1 MSGLLEGKVA
11 AVTGA
16 ASGIGLAC
24 AKRLHAEGATV
35 VFVDRDAAKLAE
47 ITAELGD
54 RAKALQIDLLDKQ
67 QVNGLLDGILGVA
80 GELDIFHA
88 NAGAYVGGPI
98 AEGDPDQ
105 WDFVLNLNVNASFRA
120 VRSVLPHLVAKGSGD
135 VVMTSSIA
143 GFVPVIWEPVYTAS
157 KFAVTSFVQSLRRQV
172 GPQGVRVGNVAPGPV
187 ETALIADWPE
197 EKLIDA
203 REKGTLMRP
212 EDVAEA
218 VAFMVTRPKGVAIRD
233 LVIVPTALDL

>member
-1 MSGLLEGKVA
+1 MGEMSMSGLLEGKVA

-172 GPQGVRVGNVAPGPV
+172 GPQGVRVGNVAPVRWRPPSSPTGPKRSSS
-187 ETALIADWPE
+187 TR
-197 EKLIDA
+197 A
-203 REKGTLMRP
+203 RRERSCAPRMSPR
-212 EDVAEA
+212 
-218 VAFMVTRPKGVAIRD
+218 RSRSW
-233 LVIVPTALDL
+233 